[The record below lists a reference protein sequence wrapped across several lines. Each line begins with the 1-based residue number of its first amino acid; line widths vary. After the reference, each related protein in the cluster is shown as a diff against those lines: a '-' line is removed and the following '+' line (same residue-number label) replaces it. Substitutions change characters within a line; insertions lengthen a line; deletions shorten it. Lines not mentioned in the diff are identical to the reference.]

1 MLDRVNTTS
10 EDISKPQSMDSG
22 ENGFADNN
30 NDPDTQQFMAQRS
43 NMLSN
48 NKVAGAANDNSMV
61 VLQPMSPMAASS
73 TVVNLLLAT
82 GPFA

>member
-22 ENGFADNN
+22 ENGFAD
-30 NDPDTQQFMAQRS
+30 DSDTQQFMAERS

-48 NKVAGAANDNSMV
+48 NKVAGAANDKGMV